1 MIVIP
6 TVAQRTEESPFGL
19 VIGNGTQW
27 NEESPNKCKILNVKA
42 KQPKAFTPKLP
53 YANTPALFKVC
64 RSLKS

>member
-27 NEESPNKCKILNVKA
+27 NEESPD
-42 KQPKAFTPKLP
+42 
-53 YANTPALFKVC
+53 Y
-64 RSLKS
+64 